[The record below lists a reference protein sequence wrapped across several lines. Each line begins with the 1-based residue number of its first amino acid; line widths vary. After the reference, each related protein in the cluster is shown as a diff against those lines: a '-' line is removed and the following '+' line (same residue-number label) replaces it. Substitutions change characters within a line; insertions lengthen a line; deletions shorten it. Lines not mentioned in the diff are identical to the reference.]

1 MTTKLQRAAEI
12 HETMAAIHEHT
23 FTLPVPPSAN
33 RYWRVWNNRI
43 VVTDEARAYKQE
55 LAYRLNNCTP
65 IVGDVCINF
74 TVFRPAKRGD
84 LDNYNKIMLDA
95 LQGIAYA
102 NDNQIVEIHSFRE
115 DDKDNPRVELYIY
128 ERREDG
134 V

>member
-1 MTTKLQRAAEI
+1 MTTRRAAEHHAI
-12 HETMAAIHEHT
+12 IAAIHEHT

-55 LAYRLNNCTP
+55 IKYRFGNFAP
-65 IVGDVCINF
+65 ILGDVCVNF

-84 LDNYNKIMLDA
+84 LDNYQKLMFDA

-128 ERREDG
+128 ERRDNG
-134 V
+134 I